1 MTYTQKSSH
10 YEKHIDNILTL
21 FITINDSV
29 YHSFQGKIF
38 DHQVFEPKAL
48 YSSDSDEL
56 VRCVIFGQ
64 TCDSID
70 IIVEDIMLPY
80 PKLNDI
86 LLFQHMGA
94 YSLAS
99 AEGRF
104 NGFLCAEIDYQP

>member
-1 MTYTQKSSH
+1 MSTHNNSNKYKETAVQYYLAEDKSQ
-10 YEKHIDNILTL
+10 EEVCKIL
-21 FITINDSV
+21 
-29 YHSFQGKIF
+29 F

-94 YSLAS
+94 YSLTS